1 VQTPTLTFIDTAALR
16 HNLARVRSLA
26 PASRVMA
33 VIKANA
39 YGHGLETVATA
50 LDAAD
55 GFAVAR
61 LEEALALKAAGV
73 SKRILMLEGA
83 LTAEQLAVAAR
94 EGIELMLHTFDQLAM
109 LESYSGVE
117 PVRAWIKLDTG
128 MNRLG
133 FRVENFAEALDRLG
147 RIRCVVPGPVLATH
161 LASADELANP
171 QTGSQL
177 ASFEAATHGLPGER
191 SIANS
196 AGILAWPMA
205 HGDWVRPGLMLYGIS
220 PFPEGSGRDVELRAA
235 MTFQTGVIAVKT
247 VKAGESVG
255 YGGDWRAQRPTTM
268 AVVAAGYGDGYP
280 RGARSG
286 TPVIV
291 NGRRASLIGRVS
303 MDMLTVDVTDLP
315 PVEVGDPVELWGNA
329 LPVEEVARWAGTIP
343 YVLTCA
349 VSQRVPRVVR

>member
-1 VQTPTLTFIDTAALR
+1 VQTPTLTFIDTTALR
-16 HNLARVRSLA
+16 HNLARVRELA

-39 YGHGLETVATA
+39 YGHGFETVAAA
-50 LDAAD
+50 LEDAD

-61 LEEALALKAAGV
+61 LEEALALKAAGTR
-73 SKRILMLEGA
+73 KRILMLEGA
-83 LTAEQLAVAAR
+83 LTNEQLTAAAR
-94 EGIELMLHTFDQLAM
+94 EGIDLMVHTFDQLAM
-109 LESYSGVE
+109 LEAHAGAD

-128 MNRLG
+128 MHRLG
-133 FRVENFAEALDRLG
+133 FRVEDFAAALDRLG
-147 RIRCVVPGPVLATH
+147 RIRTVAPGPVLVTH
-161 LASADELANP
+161 LASADEVANP
-171 QTGSQL
+171 QTESQL
-177 ASFEAATHGLPGER
+177 AAFDAATHAVPGER

-196 AGILAWPMA
+196 AGILAWPAA

-220 PFPEGSGRDVELRAA
+220 PFPEGSGRDVGLRAA
-235 MTFQTGVIAVKT
+235 MTFQSGVIAVKT
-247 VKAGESVG
+247 VKPGETVG
-255 YGGDWRAQRPTTM
+255 YGGDWRAQRPTKM
-268 AVVAAGYGDGYP
+268 AVVAAGYGDAYP

-291 NGRRASLIGRVS
+291 NGRRANLIGRVS

-315 PVEVGDPVELWGNA
+315 PVAVGDPVELWGSA
-329 LPVEEVARWAGTIP
+329 LPVEEVARCADTIP

>member
-16 HNLARVRSLA
+16 HNFARVRALA

-39 YGHGLETVATA
+39 YGHGLETVAST
-50 LDAAD
+50 LEDAD

-61 LEEALALKAAGV
+61 LEEALALKATGTR
-73 SKRILMLEGA
+73 KRVLMLEGA
-83 LTAEQLAVAAR
+83 LTGEQLAVAAR
-94 EGIELMLHTFDQLAM
+94 EGIDLMVHSFEQLAM
-109 LESYSGVE
+109 LEAHAG
-117 PVRAWIKLDTG
+117 PGPIRAWIKLDTG

-133 FRVENFAEALDRLG
+133 FRVEDFSEALERLG
-147 RIRCVVPGPVLATH
+147 RIRCVAPEPVLVTH
-161 LASADELANP
+161 LASADEVSSP
-171 QTGSQL
+171 QTAAQL
-177 ASFEAATHGLPGER
+177 AAFEAVTQTVPGAR

-196 AGILAWPMA
+196 AGILAWPTA

-220 PFPEGSGRDVELRAA
+220 PFPDGSGRDLDLRSV
-235 MTFQTGVIAVKT
+235 MTFQTGVIAVKS
-247 VKAGESVG
+247 VQQGETVG
-255 YGGDWRAQRPTTM
+255 YGGDWRAQRSTMM

-286 TPVIV
+286 TPVLV

-315 PVEVGDPVELWGNA
+315 PVAVGDPVELWGSA
-329 LPVEEVARWAGTIP
+329 LPVEEVARWSGTIP